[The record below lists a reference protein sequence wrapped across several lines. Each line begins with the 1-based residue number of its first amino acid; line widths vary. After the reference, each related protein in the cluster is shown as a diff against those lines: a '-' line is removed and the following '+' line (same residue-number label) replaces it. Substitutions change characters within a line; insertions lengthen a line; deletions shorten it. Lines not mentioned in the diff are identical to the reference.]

1 MESSTPN
8 LEQDLKQQVQA
19 IIAQMSSLT
28 ALSGKRLK
36 KKARLLQMN
45 LDNLIDDAH
54 EAGLDK
60 DD

>member
-8 LEQDLKQQVQA
+8 LEQDLKQEVQA
-19 IIAQMSSLT
+19 IIVQIRRIPAH
-28 ALSGKRLK
+28 SGLKLK
-36 KKARLLQMN
+36 KKIQRVKTSI
-45 LDNLIDDAH
+45 DNLIDDAH